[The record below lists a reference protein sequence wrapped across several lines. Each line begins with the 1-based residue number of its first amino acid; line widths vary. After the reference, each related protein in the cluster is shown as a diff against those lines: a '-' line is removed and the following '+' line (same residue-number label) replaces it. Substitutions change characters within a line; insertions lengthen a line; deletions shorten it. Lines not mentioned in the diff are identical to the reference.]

1 MWLIRISPCWSGT
14 NKTILSV
21 SQVLCALSAEATA
34 YPWPASQP
42 EERPEPK
49 GTEDPRDLEPGHG
62 HPSSTGELVASPA
75 FAVL

>member
-14 NKTILSV
+14 SKTILSL
-21 SQVLCALSAEATA
+21 SQVLCALSAEATT
-34 YPWPASQP
+34 YPWPAPQP

-49 GTEDPRDLEPGHG
+49 GPEDPKDLEPGHG
-62 HPSSTGELVASPA
+62 QPSSTGELVTSAA